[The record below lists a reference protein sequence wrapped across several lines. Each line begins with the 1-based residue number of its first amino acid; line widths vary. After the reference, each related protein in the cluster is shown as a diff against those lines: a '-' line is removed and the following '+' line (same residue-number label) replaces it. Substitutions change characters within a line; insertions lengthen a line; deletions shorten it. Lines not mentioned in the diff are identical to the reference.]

1 MVKCRDCKF
10 RGENYI
16 TAFDGKGLFR
26 FGYCQKLIHDCFIVE
41 PDIERECGGF
51 EGKEVVEE
59 GNFES

>member
-26 FGYCQKLIHDCFIVE
+26 FSHCQRLIHDCFVVE
-41 PDIERECGGF
+41 PDMGRQCEDF
-51 EGKEVVEE
+51 KEVEHVEKV
-59 GNFES
+59 